1 MYDVLGITKPS
12 QLFEITE
19 EDLLKLDKFKDKKAS
34 KVIAN
39 IEKAKEIEL
48 FRFIYA
54 LSIVEVGIKTAR
66 ELAKV
71 ESQKDFPQEAELQEK
86 LKRLAEVDALLN
98 MDKKDREGAE
108 LGEPD
113 DGEMPQKKVV
123 GLER

>member
-1 MYDVLGITKPS
+1 MFGNLQRLDNALEGLPKRLEIIRDNLEETKK
-12 QLFEITE
+12 QF
-19 EDLLKLDKFKDKKAS
+19 
-34 KVIAN
+34 
-39 IEKAKEIEL
+39 
-48 FRFIYA
+48 
-54 LSIVEVGIKTAR
+54 

-86 LKRLAEVDALLN
+86 IKRLAEVDALLN